1 MDVSARE
8 FSLPNAAT
16 GPDPFSIDDLP
27 PETRFVVLFF
37 QRDHYCTN
45 CREQVQKIADRIE
58 AFRARDAEPVS
69 VVPEPLDRV
78 EEWQAEYDL
87 PYPLLA
93 DADASVGD
101 AYDQPVRFG
110 LLGSLSDFLGRMPQV
125 VILDRAGDDGD
136 PEVVYTYS
144 SDSTFDRPDIDELLA
159 VLDDHRTDGEGT
171 PVDG

>member
-1 MDVSARE
+1 MESPAKE

-16 GPDPFSIDDLP
+16 GPDPFSVADLP
-27 PETRFVVLFF
+27 SETRFVVLFF

-45 CREQVQKIADRIE
+45 CRNQVQAVADRVE

-78 EEWQAEYDL
+78 AEWQAEYDL

-93 DADASVGD
+93 DPDASVGD

-110 LLGSLSDFLGRMPQV
+110 LLGALSDFLGRMPRV
-125 VILDRAGDDGD
+125 VILDRAGGEDD

-159 VLDDHRTDGEGT
+159 VLDDLTEDRETAPADG
-171 PVDG
+171 

>member
-1 MDVSARE
+1 MESAPLE
-8 FSLPNAAT
+8 FSLPNAAA
-16 GPDPFSIDDLP
+16 GPDPFSLAALP
-27 PETRFVVLFF
+27 SDVRFVVLFF

-45 CREQVQKIADRIE
+45 CRSQVQAVADRVE

-78 EEWQAEYDL
+78 AEWQAEYDL

-93 DADASVGD
+93 DPEASVAD

-110 LLGSLSDFLGRMPQV
+110 LLGDLSDFLGRMPRV
-125 VILDRAGDDGD
+125 VVVDRSGDD

-144 SDSTFDRPDIDELLA
+144 GRSTFDRPEIDDLLDEIDER
-159 VLDDHRTDGEGT
+159 RTDGSDPT
-171 PVDG
+171 PAA